1 VESGSTFDGVAL
13 LGEGGASLA
22 DDIVEFL
29 DGGDVFVDDRLVDER
44 PFGSSVSPDI
54 LFCDPRTTVN

>member
-13 LGEGGASLA
+13 LGEGGASLV

-29 DGGDVFVDDRLVDER
+29 DVVTCLLTI
-44 PFGSSVSPDI
+44 GSSTSAHLDQA
-54 LFCDPRTTVN
+54 